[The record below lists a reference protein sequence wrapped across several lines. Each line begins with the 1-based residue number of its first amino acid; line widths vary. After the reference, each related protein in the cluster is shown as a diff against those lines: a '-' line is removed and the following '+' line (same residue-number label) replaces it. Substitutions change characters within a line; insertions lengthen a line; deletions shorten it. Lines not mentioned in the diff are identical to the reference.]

1 LSVIDPSSRPLG
13 APDDGTLTRRIVAS
27 LLWLSS
33 ARLLGQVGSWLS
45 TALVIRLLSPDDY
58 GLMSMAGL
66 LMFFLLVIGDL
77 GLGAVVVQTP
87 TLHRAQ
93 LRSLFGI
100 SLATSLLSGIVT
112 FLAAPLVAAFF
123 AEPRLV
129 PLVRVLSLCF
139 VFVGLYALPQ
149 ALLVRTLR
157 FDRKAKV
164 DMATTLGSS
173 VLALILAATGRG
185 VWALVG
191 SVLAFHVIRAVAF
204 QIAHPCLFLP
214 SLALTELRHTLR
226 FGGWI
231 TLDRLLWFAFTSLDV
246 AIAGRALGGVLVGL
260 YSVALSLA
268 SIPVDKVMAIVN
280 EVSFSAFSRIQD
292 DRERLRRGVL
302 RALETVSLLAF
313 PTFLGMAMVAPEV
326 VHVGLGPQWA
336 DAVLPMQILCLVM
349 PFRAIGSLFAPA
361 LFASGQPRRGVEN
374 SAIRLGGVAVALSLG
389 VQWGVIGL
397 CVGWLVGYVPVFCVT
412 ARRTLATLEIPAQRA
427 VRTMAF
433 SVAAALTMAAAV
445 GSVRAVVGES
455 WPPGA
460 VLVILSLVGAGTYG
474 LVVVAFRPRML
485 QAFWIR
491 RVSAG

>member
-1 LSVIDPSSRPLG
+1 M
-13 APDDGTLTRRIVAS
+13 AS

-33 ARLLGQVGSWLS
+33 ASLLGQIVSWLS
-45 TALVIRLLSPDDY
+45 TMLVIRLLTPDDY
-58 GLMSMAGL
+58 GLVSMAGL
-66 LMFFLLVIGDL
+66 LMGFLLLIGDL
-77 GLGAVVVQTP
+77 GLGAVVVQAP

-93 LRSLFGI
+93 LRALFGI
-100 SLATSLLSGIVT
+100 SLATSLLSAIVT
-112 FLAAPLVAAFF
+112 FLSAPLVAAFF

-149 ALLVRTLR
+149 ALLVRTLQ
-157 FDRKAKV
+157 FDRKAQV
-164 DMATTLGSS
+164 DMAATLGSS

-185 VWALVG
+185 VWALIG
-191 SVLAFHVIRAVAF
+191 SLLAFHGIRAIAF

-214 SLALTELRHTLR
+214 SLALTELRRSVR

-231 TLDRLLWFAFTSLDV
+231 TLDRLLWFAFTSLDI
-246 AIAGRALGGVLVGL
+246 AIAGRALGGALVGL

-268 SIPVDKVMAIVN
+268 SVPVEKVMSIVT
-280 EVSFSAFSRIQD
+280 EISFSAFSRIQG

-313 PTFLGMAMVAPEV
+313 PTFLGMAMVSPEV
-326 VHVGLGPQWA
+326 VHVVLGPRWA

-361 LFASGQPRRGVEN
+361 LFACGQPRRVVEN
-374 SAIRLGGVAVALSLG
+374 SAIRLAGVAIALSLG

-397 CVGWLVGYVPVFCVT
+397 CVGWVVGYVPVFCVM
-412 ARRTLATLEIPAQRA
+412 AHRTLTTLEIPAQRA

-433 SVAAALTMAAAV
+433 SIAAALTMAAAV

-460 VLVILSLVGAGTYG
+460 VLVLLSLVGAAIYG
-474 LVVVAFRPRML
+474 LMMVAFRPRVL
-485 QAFWIR
+485 QAFWMR